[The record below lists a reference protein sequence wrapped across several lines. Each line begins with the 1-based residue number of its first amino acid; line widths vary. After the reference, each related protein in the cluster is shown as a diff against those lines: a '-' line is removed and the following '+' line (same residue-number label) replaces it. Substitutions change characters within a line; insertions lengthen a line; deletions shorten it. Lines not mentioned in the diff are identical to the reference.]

1 MNILLLELLLSL
13 IIGSTLIG
21 IGVHFI
27 PVGGAP
33 AALSTSA
40 GIPTGAPMITIGMGV
55 TGILSALTFINQ
67 PTYVMLLSGVI
78 GSMLMIAVTM
88 FFSNIIHVYGVGVP
102 LASST
107 FEKDP
112 FTGFEQEEYVSPG
125 TTGHGIP
132 TVSFIS
138 GIIGALLGGIG
149 GSLAFT
155 SIFKILNNKLSYNLI
170 ITGSLSAIL
179 AVLLFFIIAVVAS
192 YNIGGT
198 IQGFYDEKFKQKIV
212 SGTVS
217 CFLISIVLAIVYI
230 LIIGGLIYVG

>member
-1 MNILLLELLLSL
+1 MIMELLISI
-13 IIGSTLIG
+13 IIGATFIG

-40 GIPTGAPMITIGMGV
+40 GIPTGAPMITIGMGI
-55 TGILSALTFINQ
+55 TGILSAASFTSQ
-67 PTYVMLLSGVI
+67 PEIIMISYGAV
-78 GSMLMIAVTM
+78 GSMIMIAVTM
-88 FFSNIIHVYGVGVP
+88 FFSNLIHVYGVGVSP
-102 LASST
+102 ASSN
-107 FEKDP
+107 FENDLI
-112 FTGFEQEEYVSPG
+112 TGNSQEEYVSPG

>member
-1 MNILLLELLLSL
+1 MFELLVSL

-40 GIPTGAPMITIGMGV
+40 GIPTGAPMITIGMGI
-55 TGILSALTFINQ
+55 TGILSAAAVIGQ
-67 PTYVMLLSGVI
+67 PYFVIILSGAI
-78 GSMLMIAVTM
+78 GSMIMMSVTM
-88 FFSNIIHVYGVGVP
+88 FFSNIVHVYGVGVP
-102 LASST
+102 LASSN

-112 FTGFEQEEYVSPG
+112 ITGVVQDEYVSPG

-138 GIIGALLGGIG
+138 GIIGSLFGGIG
-149 GSLAFT
+149 GSLAFN
-155 SIFKILNNKLSYNLI
+155 SIFTVLQNNLQYSM
-170 ITGSLSAIL
+170 ITNGTIATIFSL
-179 AVLLFFIIAVVAS
+179 LLFFIVAVMAS

-198 IQGFYDEKFKQKIV
+198 IQGFYDEKFRQKIIP
-212 SGTVS
+212 GTVS
-217 CFLISIVLAIVYI
+217 CFLISVVLSVVYVLI
-230 LIIGGLIYVG
+230 LWGLIYG